1 MNSVGWFK
9 TLTSLSWRRQQA
21 IAVRVRSMNPSEPIR
36 VMVVDDHDIM
46 RAGLVSMI
54 DREPGMRVV
63 AEAGDGLRAVE
74 EFHRHKPDITLMD
87 LRMPLMDGVE
97 AIESI
102 RKEFG
107 SSRFIVLTTYD
118 GDEDIYRALEAG
130 AQAYLLKGMAR
141 NELFAA
147 IRAVHSGLRYIPSVV
162 AKSIRSQIRSDL
174 TKREL
179 DVLRLLA
186 AGKTNKEIAAAI
198 DTTEGTIKSYVIH
211 ILEKLEV
218 SDRTEAVTTAI
229 KRGII
234 HL

>member
-1 MNSVGWFK
+1 
-9 TLTSLSWRRQQA
+9 LS
-21 IAVRVRSMNPSEPIR
+21 PSNLIR
-36 VMVVDDHDIM
+36 VMVVDDHAIM

-54 DREPGMRVV
+54 DREPGMTVV
-63 AEAGDGLRAVE
+63 AEAGNGIQAVE
-74 EFHRHKPDITLMD
+74 GFHRHKPDITLMD

-102 RKEFG
+102 RKEFHN
-107 SSRFIVLTTYD
+107 SRFIVLTTYD
-118 GDEDIYRALEAG
+118 GDEDIYRALKAG

-141 NELFAA
+141 SDLFAA

-162 AKSIRSQIRSDL
+162 AKSITSRVRSDL

-179 DVLRLLA
+179 DVLKLLA
-186 AGKTNKEIAAAI
+186 AGGSNKEIAASLK
-198 DTTEGTIKSYVIH
+198 TTEGTVKSYVIH
-211 ILEKLEV
+211 ILDKLEV
-218 SDRTEAVTTAI
+218 GDRTEAVTTAI

>member
-1 MNSVGWFK
+1 MS
-9 TLTSLSWRRQQA
+9 
-21 IAVRVRSMNPSEPIR
+21 PSDSIR
-36 VMVVDDHDIM
+36 VMVVDDHAIM

-54 DREPGMRVV
+54 DREPGMTVV
-63 AEAGDGLRAVE
+63 AEAGDGLQAVA
-74 EFHRHKPDITLMD
+74 EFRLHKPEITLMD

-102 RKEFG
+102 RKEFDN
-107 SSRFIVLTTYD
+107 SRFIVLTTYD
-118 GDEDIYRALEAG
+118 GDEDIYRALGVG
-130 AQAYLLKGMAR
+130 AQAYLLKGMER

-162 AKSIRSQIRSDL
+162 AKSITSQIRSDL

-179 DVLRLLA
+179 DVLKLLA
-186 AGKTNKEIAAAI
+186 VGRTNKEVAAALN
-198 DTTEGTIKSYVIH
+198 TTEGTIKSYVIH
-211 ILEKLEV
+211 ILDKLRV

>member
-1 MNSVGWFK
+1 
-9 TLTSLSWRRQQA
+9 LS
-21 IAVRVRSMNPSEPIR
+21 PSNLIR
-36 VMVVDDHDIM
+36 VMVVDDHAIM

-54 DREPGMRVV
+54 DREPGMTVV
-63 AEAGDGLRAVE
+63 AEAGNGIQAVE
-74 EFHRHKPDITLMD
+74 GFHRHKPDITLMD

-102 RKEFG
+102 RKEFHN
-107 SSRFIVLTTYD
+107 SRFIVLTTYD
-118 GDEDIYRALEAG
+118 GDEDIYRALKAG

-141 NELFAA
+141 SDLFAA

-162 AKSIRSQIRSDL
+162 AKSITSRVRSDL

-179 DVLRLLA
+179 DVLKLLA
-186 AGKTNKEIAAAI
+186 AGGSNKEIAASLK
-198 DTTEGTIKSYVIH
+198 TTEGTIKSYVIH
-211 ILEKLEV
+211 ILDKLEV
-218 SDRTEAVTTAI
+218 GDRTEAVTTAI

>member
-1 MNSVGWFK
+1 MS
-9 TLTSLSWRRQQA
+9 
-21 IAVRVRSMNPSEPIR
+21 PSNLIR
-36 VMVVDDHDIM
+36 VMVVDDHAIM

-54 DREPGMRVV
+54 DREPGMTVV
-63 AEAGDGLRAVE
+63 AEAGNGIQAVE
-74 EFHRHKPDITLMD
+74 GFHRHKPDITLMD

-102 RKEFG
+102 RKEFHK
-107 SSRFIVLTTYD
+107 SRFIVLTTYD

-141 NELFAA
+141 SDLFAA

-162 AKSIRSQIRSDL
+162 AKSITSRVRSDL

-179 DVLRLLA
+179 DVLKLLA
-186 AGKTNKEIAAAI
+186 AGRSNKEIAASLK
-198 DTTEGTIKSYVIH
+198 TTEGTIKSYVIH
-211 ILEKLEV
+211 ILDKLEV
-218 SDRTEAVTTAI
+218 GDRTEAVTTAI

>member
-1 MNSVGWFK
+1 MS
-9 TLTSLSWRRQQA
+9 
-21 IAVRVRSMNPSEPIR
+21 PSNPIR
-36 VMVVDDHDIM
+36 VMVVDDHAIM

-54 DREPGMRVV
+54 DREPGMTVV
-63 AEAGDGLRAVE
+63 AEAGNGIQAVE
-74 EFHRHKPDITLMD
+74 GFHRHKPDITLMD

-102 RKEFG
+102 RKEFHK
-107 SSRFIVLTTYD
+107 SRFIVLTTYD
-118 GDEDIYRALEAG
+118 GDEDIYRALKVG

-141 NELFAA
+141 SDLFAA

-162 AKSIRSQIRSDL
+162 AKSITSRVRSDL

-179 DVLRLLA
+179 DVLKLLA
-186 AGKTNKEIAAAI
+186 AGRSNKEIAASLK
-198 DTTEGTIKSYVIH
+198 TTEGTVKSYVIH
-211 ILEKLEV
+211 ILDKLEV
-218 SDRTEAVTTAI
+218 GDRTEAVTTAI

>member
-1 MNSVGWFK
+1 MS
-9 TLTSLSWRRQQA
+9 
-21 IAVRVRSMNPSEPIR
+21 PSNLIR
-36 VMVVDDHDIM
+36 VMVVDDHAIM

-54 DREPGMRVV
+54 DREPGMTVV
-63 AEAGDGLRAVE
+63 AEAGNGIQAVE
-74 EFHRHKPDITLMD
+74 GFHRHKPDITLMD

-102 RKEFG
+102 RKEFHN
-107 SSRFIVLTTYD
+107 SRFIVLTTYD
-118 GDEDIYRALEAG
+118 GDEDIYRALKAG

-141 NELFAA
+141 SDLFAA

-162 AKSIRSQIRSDL
+162 AKSITSRVRSDL

-179 DVLRLLA
+179 DVLKLLA
-186 AGKTNKEIAAAI
+186 AGGSNKEIAASLK
-198 DTTEGTIKSYVIH
+198 TTEGTIKSYVIH
-211 ILEKLEV
+211 ILDKLEV
-218 SDRTEAVTTAI
+218 GDRTEAVTTAI

>member
-1 MNSVGWFK
+1 
-9 TLTSLSWRRQQA
+9 
-21 IAVRVRSMNPSEPIR
+21 MNPSEPIR

-54 DREPGMRVV
+54 DREPGMKVV

-74 EFHRHKPDITLMD
+74 EFHKHKPDITLMD

-97 AIESI
+97 AIKSI
-102 RKEFG
+102 RKEFHN
-107 SSRFIVLTTYD
+107 SRFIVLTTYD
-118 GDEDIYRALEAG
+118 GDEDIFRALEVG

-162 AKSIRSQIRSDL
+162 AKSISSQIRSDL

-186 AGKTNKEIAAAI
+186 AGRTNKEIAAAI

-211 ILEKLEV
+211 ILDKLEV

>member
-1 MNSVGWFK
+1 
-9 TLTSLSWRRQQA
+9 
-21 IAVRVRSMNPSEPIR
+21 
-36 VMVVDDHDIM
+36 MVVDDHAIM

-54 DREPGMRVV
+54 DREPGMTVV
-63 AEAGDGLRAVE
+63 AEAGDGIQAVE
-74 EFHRHKPDITLMD
+74 GFHRHKPDITLMD

-102 RKEFG
+102 RKEFHK
-107 SSRFIVLTTYD
+107 SRFIVLTTYD
-118 GDEDIYRALEAG
+118 GDEDIYRALEVG

-141 NELFAA
+141 SDLFAA

-162 AKSIRSQIRSDL
+162 AKSITSRVRSDL

-179 DVLRLLA
+179 DVLKLLA
-186 AGKTNKEIAAAI
+186 AGRSNKEIAASLK
-198 DTTEGTIKSYVIH
+198 TTEGTVKSYVIH
-211 ILEKLEV
+211 ILDKLEV
-218 SDRTEAVTTAI
+218 GDRTEAATTAI

>member
-1 MNSVGWFK
+1 MS
-9 TLTSLSWRRQQA
+9 
-21 IAVRVRSMNPSEPIR
+21 PSNLIR
-36 VMVVDDHDIM
+36 VMVVDDHAIM

-54 DREPGMRVV
+54 DREPGMTVV
-63 AEAGDGLRAVE
+63 AEAGDGIQAVE
-74 EFHRHKPDITLMD
+74 GFHRHKPDITLMD

-102 RKEFG
+102 RKEFHK
-107 SSRFIVLTTYD
+107 SRFIVLTTYD
-118 GDEDIYRALEAG
+118 GDEDIYRALEVG

-141 NELFAA
+141 SDLFAA

-162 AKSIRSQIRSDL
+162 AKSITSRVRSDL

-179 DVLRLLA
+179 DVLKLLA
-186 AGKTNKEIAAAI
+186 AGRSNKEIAASLK
-198 DTTEGTIKSYVIH
+198 TTEGTVKSYVIH
-211 ILEKLEV
+211 ILDKLEV
-218 SDRTEAVTTAI
+218 GDRTEAVTTAI

>member
-1 MNSVGWFK
+1 
-9 TLTSLSWRRQQA
+9 LS
-21 IAVRVRSMNPSEPIR
+21 PSNLIR
-36 VMVVDDHDIM
+36 VMVVDDHAIM

-54 DREPGMRVV
+54 DREPGMTVV
-63 AEAGDGLRAVE
+63 AEAGDGIQAVE
-74 EFHRHKPDITLMD
+74 GFHRHKPDITLMD

-102 RKEFG
+102 RKEFHK
-107 SSRFIVLTTYD
+107 SRFIVLTTYD
-118 GDEDIYRALEAG
+118 GDEDIYRALEVG

-141 NELFAA
+141 SDLFAA

-162 AKSIRSQIRSDL
+162 AKSITSRVRSDL

-179 DVLRLLA
+179 DVLKLLA
-186 AGKTNKEIAAAI
+186 AGRSNKEIAASLK
-198 DTTEGTIKSYVIH
+198 TTEGTVKSYVIH
-211 ILEKLEV
+211 ILDKLEV
-218 SDRTEAVTTAI
+218 GDRTEAVTTAI

>member
-1 MNSVGWFK
+1 
-9 TLTSLSWRRQQA
+9 
-21 IAVRVRSMNPSEPIR
+21 MNPSEPIR

-54 DREPGMRVV
+54 DREPGMKVV
-63 AEAGDGLRAVE
+63 AEAGDGRRAVE
-74 EFHRHKPDITLMD
+74 EFHKHKPDITLMD

-97 AIESI
+97 AIKSI
-102 RKEFG
+102 RKEFHN
-107 SSRFIVLTTYD
+107 SRFIVLTTYD
-118 GDEDIYRALEAG
+118 GDEDIFRAFEVG

-162 AKSIRSQIRSDL
+162 AKSISSQIRSDL

-186 AGKTNKEIAAAI
+186 AGRTNKEIAAAI

-211 ILEKLEV
+211 ILDKLEV

>member
-1 MNSVGWFK
+1 
-9 TLTSLSWRRQQA
+9 
-21 IAVRVRSMNPSEPIR
+21 
-36 VMVVDDHDIM
+36 MVVDDHAIM

-54 DREPGMRVV
+54 DREPGMTVV
-63 AEAGDGLRAVE
+63 AEAGDGIQAVE
-74 EFHRHKPDITLMD
+74 GFHRHKPDITLMD

-102 RKEFG
+102 RKEFHK
-107 SSRFIVLTTYD
+107 SRFIVLTTYD
-118 GDEDIYRALEAG
+118 GDEDIYRALEVG

-141 NELFAA
+141 SDLFAA

-162 AKSIRSQIRSDL
+162 AKSITSRIRSDL

-179 DVLRLLA
+179 DVLKLLA
-186 AGKTNKEIAAAI
+186 AGRSNKEIAASLK
-198 DTTEGTIKSYVIH
+198 TTEGTVKSYVIR
-211 ILEKLEV
+211 ILDKLEV
-218 SDRTEAVTTAI
+218 GDRTEAVTTAI

>member
-1 MNSVGWFK
+1 MSPS
-9 TLTSLSWRRQQA
+9 SL
-21 IAVRVRSMNPSEPIR
+21 IR
-36 VMVVDDHDIM
+36 VMVVDDHAIM

-54 DREPGMRVV
+54 DREPGMTVV
-63 AEAGDGLRAVE
+63 AEAGNGIQAVE
-74 EFHRHKPDITLMD
+74 GFHRHKPDITLMD

-102 RKEFG
+102 RKEFHK
-107 SSRFIVLTTYD
+107 SRFIVLTTYD

-141 NELFAA
+141 SDLFAA

-162 AKSIRSQIRSDL
+162 AKSITSRVRSDL

-179 DVLRLLA
+179 DVLKLLA
-186 AGKTNKEIAAAI
+186 AGGSNKEIAASLK
-198 DTTEGTIKSYVIH
+198 TTEGTIKSYVIH
-211 ILEKLEV
+211 ILDKLEV
-218 SDRTEAVTTAI
+218 GDRTEAVTTAI

>member
-1 MNSVGWFK
+1 MK
-9 TLTSLSWRRQQA
+9 T
-21 IAVRVRSMNPSEPIR
+21 SEPIR
-36 VMVVDDHDIM
+36 VMVVEDHAIM

-54 DREPGMRVV
+54 DREPGMTVV

-74 EFHRHKPDITLMD
+74 EFLLHKPDVTLMD

-102 RKEFG
+102 RKKFQN
-107 SSRFIVLTTYD
+107 SRFIVLTTYD
-118 GDEDIYRALEAG
+118 GDEDIYRALEVG

-147 IRAVHSGLRYIPSVV
+147 IRAVHLGLRYIPSVV
-162 AKSIRSQIRSDL
+162 AKSITSQIRSDL
-174 TKREL
+174 TNREL
-179 DVLRLLA
+179 DVLKLLA
-186 AGKTNKEIAAAI
+186 GGRTNKDIAASLG
-198 DTTEGTIKSYVIH
+198 TTEGTIKSYVIH
-211 ILEKLEV
+211 ILDKLGV

>member
-1 MNSVGWFK
+1 MS
-9 TLTSLSWRRQQA
+9 
-21 IAVRVRSMNPSEPIR
+21 PSEPIR
-36 VMVVDDHDIM
+36 VMVVEDHAIM

-54 DREPGMRVV
+54 DREPGMTVV

-102 RKEFG
+102 RKEFHN
-107 SSRFIVLTTYD
+107 SRFIVLTIYD
-118 GDEDIYRALEAG
+118 GDEDIYRALEVG

-141 NELFAA
+141 SELFAA

-162 AKSIRSQIRSDL
+162 TKSITSQIRSDL
-174 TKREL
+174 TNREL
-179 DVLRLLA
+179 DVLKLLA
-186 AGKTNKEIAAAI
+186 AGRTNKEIAAEL

-211 ILEKLEV
+211 ILDKLEV

>member
-1 MNSVGWFK
+1 
-9 TLTSLSWRRQQA
+9 LS
-21 IAVRVRSMNPSEPIR
+21 PSNLIR
-36 VMVVDDHDIM
+36 VMVVDDHAIM

-54 DREPGMRVV
+54 DREPGMTVV
-63 AEAGDGLRAVE
+63 AEAGNGIQAVE
-74 EFHRHKPDITLMD
+74 GFHRHKPDITLMD

-102 RKEFG
+102 RKEFPK
-107 SSRFIVLTTYD
+107 SRFIVLTTYD
-118 GDEDIYRALEAG
+118 GDEDIYRALEVG

-141 NELFAA
+141 SDLFAA

-162 AKSIRSQIRSDL
+162 AKSITSRIRSDL

-179 DVLRLLA
+179 DVLKLLA
-186 AGKTNKEIAAAI
+186 AGRSNKEIAASLK
-198 DTTEGTIKSYVIH
+198 TTEGTIKSYVIH
-211 ILEKLEV
+211 ILDKLEV
-218 SDRTEAVTTAI
+218 GDRTEAVTTAI

>member
-1 MNSVGWFK
+1 
-9 TLTSLSWRRQQA
+9 
-21 IAVRVRSMNPSEPIR
+21 
-36 VMVVDDHDIM
+36 MVVDDHAIM

-54 DREPGMRVV
+54 DREPGMTVV
-63 AEAGDGLRAVE
+63 AEAGNGIQAVE
-74 EFHRHKPDITLMD
+74 GFHRHKPDITLMD

-102 RKEFG
+102 RKEFHN
-107 SSRFIVLTTYD
+107 SRFIVLTTYD
-118 GDEDIYRALEAG
+118 GDEDIYRALKAG

-141 NELFAA
+141 SDLFAA

-162 AKSIRSQIRSDL
+162 AKSITSRVRSDL

-179 DVLRLLA
+179 DVLKLLA
-186 AGKTNKEIAAAI
+186 AGGSNKEIAASLK
-198 DTTEGTIKSYVIH
+198 TTEGTVKSYVIH
-211 ILEKLEV
+211 ILDKLEV
-218 SDRTEAVTTAI
+218 GDRTEAVTTAI

>member
-1 MNSVGWFK
+1 
-9 TLTSLSWRRQQA
+9 
-21 IAVRVRSMNPSEPIR
+21 MNPSEPIR

-54 DREPGMRVV
+54 DREPGMKVV

-74 EFHRHKPDITLMD
+74 EFHKHKPDITLMD

-97 AIESI
+97 AIKSI
-102 RKEFG
+102 RKEFHN
-107 SSRFIVLTTYD
+107 SRFIVLTTYD
-118 GDEDIYRALEAG
+118 GDEDIFRALEVG

-147 IRAVHSGLRYIPSVV
+147 IRAVRSGLRYIPSVV
-162 AKSIRSQIRSDL
+162 AKSISSQIRSDL

-186 AGKTNKEIAAAI
+186 AGRTNKEIAAAI

-211 ILEKLEV
+211 ILDKLEV

>member
-1 MNSVGWFK
+1 
-9 TLTSLSWRRQQA
+9 
-21 IAVRVRSMNPSEPIR
+21 MNPSEPIR

-54 DREPGMRVV
+54 DRESGMKVV
-63 AEAGDGLRAVE
+63 AEAGDGRRAVE
-74 EFHRHKPDITLMD
+74 EFRKHKPDITLMD

-102 RKEFG
+102 RKEFHN
-107 SSRFIVLTTYD
+107 SRFIVLTTYD

-162 AKSIRSQIRSDL
+162 TKSITGQIRSDL

-179 DVLRLLA
+179 DVLKLLA
-186 AGKTNKEIAAAI
+186 AGRTNKEIAAAI

-211 ILEKLEV
+211 ILDKLEV
-218 SDRTEAVTTAI
+218 NDRTEAVTTAI

>member
-1 MNSVGWFK
+1 MS
-9 TLTSLSWRRQQA
+9 
-21 IAVRVRSMNPSEPIR
+21 PSDPIR
-36 VMVVDDHDIM
+36 VMVVDDHAIM

-54 DREPGMRVV
+54 DREPGMTVV
-63 AEAGDGLRAVE
+63 AEAGDGLQAVAG
-74 EFHRHKPDITLMD
+74 FHRHKPDITLMD

-97 AIESI
+97 AIEAI
-102 RKEFG
+102 RKEFHN
-107 SSRFIVLTTYD
+107 SRFIVLTTYD
-118 GDEDIYRALEAG
+118 GDEDIYRALEVG

-162 AKSIRSQIRSDL
+162 AKSITSQIRSDL

-179 DVLRLLA
+179 DVLKLLP
-186 AGKTNKEIAAAI
+186 AGRSNKEIAAALN
-198 DTTEGTIKSYVIH
+198 TTEGTIKSYVIR
-211 ILEKLEV
+211 ILDKLGV

>member
-1 MNSVGWFK
+1 MS
-9 TLTSLSWRRQQA
+9 
-21 IAVRVRSMNPSEPIR
+21 PSNLIR
-36 VMVVDDHDIM
+36 VMVVDDHAIM

-54 DREPGMRVV
+54 DREPGMKVV
-63 AEAGDGLRAVE
+63 AEAGDGIQAVE
-74 EFHRHKPDITLMD
+74 GFHRHKPDITLMD

-102 RKEFG
+102 RKEFHR
-107 SSRFIVLTTYD
+107 SRFIVLTTYD
-118 GDEDIYRALEAG
+118 GDEDIYRALEVG

-141 NELFAA
+141 SDLFAA

-162 AKSIRSQIRSDL
+162 AKSITSRIRSDL

-179 DVLRLLA
+179 DVLKLLA
-186 AGKTNKEIAAAI
+186 AGRSNKEIAASLK
-198 DTTEGTIKSYVIH
+198 TTEGTVKSYVIH
-211 ILEKLEV
+211 ILDKLEV
-218 SDRTEAVTTAI
+218 GDRTEAVTTAI

>member
-1 MNSVGWFK
+1 
-9 TLTSLSWRRQQA
+9 
-21 IAVRVRSMNPSEPIR
+21 
-36 VMVVDDHDIM
+36 MVVDDHAIM

-54 DREPGMRVV
+54 DREPGMTVV
-63 AEAGDGLRAVE
+63 AEAGNGIQAVE
-74 EFHRHKPDITLMD
+74 GFHRHKPDITLMD

-102 RKEFG
+102 RKEFHN
-107 SSRFIVLTTYD
+107 SRFIVLTTYD
-118 GDEDIYRALEAG
+118 GDEDIYRALKAG

-141 NELFAA
+141 SDLFAA

-162 AKSIRSQIRSDL
+162 AKSITSRVRSDL

-179 DVLRLLA
+179 DVLKLLA
-186 AGKTNKEIAAAI
+186 AGGSNKEIAASLK
-198 DTTEGTIKSYVIH
+198 TTEGTIKSYVIH
-211 ILEKLEV
+211 ILDKLEV
-218 SDRTEAVTTAI
+218 GDRTEAVTTAI

>member
-1 MNSVGWFK
+1 
-9 TLTSLSWRRQQA
+9 LS
-21 IAVRVRSMNPSEPIR
+21 PSNLIR
-36 VMVVDDHDIM
+36 VMVVDDHAIM

-54 DREPGMRVV
+54 DREPGMTVV
-63 AEAGDGLRAVE
+63 AEAGDGIQAVE
-74 EFHRHKPDITLMD
+74 GFHRHKPDITLMD

-102 RKEFG
+102 RKEFHK
-107 SSRFIVLTTYD
+107 SRFIVLTTYD
-118 GDEDIYRALEAG
+118 GDEDIYRALEVG

-141 NELFAA
+141 SDLFAA

-162 AKSIRSQIRSDL
+162 AKSITSRIRSDL

-179 DVLRLLA
+179 DVLKLLA
-186 AGKTNKEIAAAI
+186 AGRSNKEIAASLK
-198 DTTEGTIKSYVIH
+198 TTEGTVKSYVIR
-211 ILEKLEV
+211 ILDKLEV
-218 SDRTEAVTTAI
+218 GDRTEAVTTAI

>member
-1 MNSVGWFK
+1 
-9 TLTSLSWRRQQA
+9 
-21 IAVRVRSMNPSEPIR
+21 
-36 VMVVDDHDIM
+36 MVVDDHAIM

-54 DREPGMRVV
+54 DREPGMTVV
-63 AEAGDGLRAVE
+63 AEAGNGIQAVE

-102 RKEFG
+102 RKEFHK
-107 SSRFIVLTTYD
+107 SRFIVLTTYD
-118 GDEDIYRALEAG
+118 GDEDIYRALKAG

-141 NELFAA
+141 SDLFAA

-162 AKSIRSQIRSDL
+162 AKSITSRVRSDL

-179 DVLRLLA
+179 DVLKLLA
-186 AGKTNKEIAAAI
+186 AGGSNKEIAASLK
-198 DTTEGTIKSYVIH
+198 TTEGTIKSYVIH
-211 ILEKLEV
+211 ILDKLEV
-218 SDRTEAVTTAI
+218 GDRTEAVTTAI

>member
-1 MNSVGWFK
+1 
-9 TLTSLSWRRQQA
+9 
-21 IAVRVRSMNPSEPIR
+21 
-36 VMVVDDHDIM
+36 MVVDDHAIM

-54 DREPGMRVV
+54 DREPGMSVV

-74 EFHRHKPDITLMD
+74 EFRRHKPDVTLMD
-87 LRMPLMDGVE
+87 LRMPVMDGVQ

-102 RKEFG
+102 RKDFQKG
-107 SSRFIVLTTYD
+107 RFIVLTTYD

-130 AQAYLLKGMAR
+130 AQAYLLNGMER
-141 NELFAA
+141 NELFEA

-162 AKSIRSQIRSDL
+162 AQSITGQIRSDL

-179 DVLRLLA
+179 DVLKLLA
-186 AGKTNKEIAAAI
+186 GGRTNKEIAASLG
-198 DTTEGTIKSYVIH
+198 TTEGTVKSYVIH
-211 ILEKLEV
+211 ILNKLGV